1 MVVCVINFRKMF
13 IFTADDLL
21 HIILFTDSSLFC
33 IETCM
38 KSKLIADAGST
49 NVEWTLLDT
58 DGKVAQSFTSDG
70 LNALLSSQE
79 AIENAF
85 QQVRGMISADSF
97 VEEIHYYG
105 AGCAT
110 PYICDK
116 VKAALQASFFGAEC
130 HVNSDLLAAARSLLG
145 NKKGIACIIGTGS
158 NSCLYDGVDIIS
170 QIPSLGYV
178 LGDEGSGAA
187 LGKCLVSDALKEQ
200 LPVNIKEEFFNE
212 YKLTLPDI
220 LENVYRKPAPNK
232 FLASFVPFI
241 AKNLWNPYIYSLV
254 LKELTK
260 FVKRNVA
267 MYNGANSL
275 DICFTGSIAFHFE
288 KILREAAASV
298 GYKVSEVTSGPM
310 KGLIAYHIGNQ

>member
-1 MVVCVINFRKMF
+1 
-13 IFTADDLL
+13 
-21 HIILFTDSSLFC
+21 
-33 IETCM
+33 M

-49 NVEWTLLDT
+49 NVEWSLLGS
-58 DGKVAQSFTSDG
+58 DGKVAQSFATDG

-79 AIENAF
+79 AIESAF
-85 QQVRGMISADSF
+85 HKVHDMILTEYS
-97 VEEIHYYG
+97 VEEIYYYG

-110 PYICDK
+110 SEICDK
-116 VKAALQASFFGAEC
+116 VKAALKTSWNDAEC
-130 HVNSDLLAAARSLLG
+130 FVNSDLLAAARSLFG

-158 NSCLYDGVDIIS
+158 NSCLYDGTDIIS
-170 QIPSLGYV
+170 QIPSLGYI

-187 LGKCLVSDALKEQ
+187 LGKRLVSDAFKEQ
-200 LPVNIKEEFFNE
+200 LPENIKEDFLNE
-212 YKLTLPDI
+212 YKLSLPDI
-220 LENVYRKPAPNK
+220 LDHVYRKPAPNK

-267 MYNGANSL
+267 MYDGAHSL
-275 DICFTGSIAFHFE
+275 DISFTGSIAFHFD

-298 GYKVSEVTSGPM
+298 GYKVTKITSSPM
-310 KGLIAYHIGNQ
+310 EGLIAYHSENL